1 MLGRIPGQGISDQRE
16 PITRQAVGDDKD
28 SMMRTLVM
36 EHLDRKTDKVVA
48 VSSHQAASL
57 VGSPVELVSIRTSV
71 GTHLVGTDRIK
82 APRAK
87 QLSDR
92 LAEVLVEV
100 VCQDRSAARE
110 GYRSASRSCVHTAF
124 RASCRSISSG

>member
-1 MLGRIPGQGISDQRE
+1 MSGCILGQSISDQRE
-16 PITRQAVGDDKD
+16 PITRQAVGDNKD

-36 EHLDRKTDKVVA
+36 EHLDRKTDKIIA
-48 VSSHQAASL
+48 VSGHQAASL

-124 RASCRSISSG
+124 RATCRSISSG